1 MKMEKKKK
9 KGVWGGGKSQPGL
22 LMTLALTPMVRY
34 TVGAQ

>member
-1 MKMEKKKK
+1 MKIEKKKK
-9 KGVWGGGKSQPGL
+9 GGGGRGKSQPGL